1 MYLPIYVVRHYVAN
15 FYFPLLL
22 CTHTFVYS
30 DVMSPFFLSV
40 LKVSTQ
46 FFHDADLIGA
56 TYMAKTCNLFTYY
69 CYSQAEPI
77 EQISSQILL
86 LWCIYKGIKHAPRTT
101 TELQPYSTQNAMY
114 LSRPPDPL
122 KSLIRLYVGL
132 RTGYDLGYMAVWVE
146 YGCSSVVVRGAC
158 FIPL

>member
-22 CTHTFVYS
+22 CTHTFIYS

-56 TYMAKTCNLFTYY
+56 AYMAKTCNLFTYY

-77 EQISSQILL
+77 TNFQFVIELHHVSLCAEEYQVLPKNRHQGALLDEYAAPGGAEDILVANRQNPFLLLLISSNK
-86 LWCIYKGIKHAPRTT
+86 KGFRSRVG
-101 TELQPYSTQNAMY
+101 QQNKWICHPFEFWA
-114 LSRPPDPL
+114 
-122 KSLIRLYVGL
+122 
-132 RTGYDLGYMAVWVE
+132 
-146 YGCSSVVVRGAC
+146 
-158 FIPL
+158 